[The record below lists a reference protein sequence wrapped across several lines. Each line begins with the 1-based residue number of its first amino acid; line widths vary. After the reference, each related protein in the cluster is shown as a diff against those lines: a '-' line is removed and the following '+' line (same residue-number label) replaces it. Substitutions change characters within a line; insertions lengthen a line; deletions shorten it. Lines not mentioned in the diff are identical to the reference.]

1 MRMSTR
7 GRYALRAMFEITMH
21 DKGVPVS
28 LKHISAAQNISK
40 GYIEQLFIK
49 LRKVGLITTVRGPTG
64 GYLLGKEPKN
74 IAIGDIIRAVESTVA
89 PVCCVIDKCC
99 TKTEECVCHLYWEKL
114 GKKIND
120 FLDSRTLFDLCEEAK
135 SKKLIPSCIE

>member
-1 MRMSTR
+1 MQMSTR
-7 GRYALRAMFEITMH
+7 GRYALRAMFEIAMQG
-21 DKGVPVS
+21 KVGPIS
-28 LKHISAAQNISK
+28 LKHISKAQNISK

-74 IAIGDIIRAVESTVA
+74 ITIGDIIRAVESTVA
-89 PVCCVIDKCC
+89 PVCCVINECC
-99 TKTEECVCHLYWEKL
+99 DKTEKCVCHLYWEEL
-114 GKKIND
+114 GKHIND
-120 FLDSRTLFDLCEEAK
+120 FLDSRTLSDICEEAK